1 MFQEIHSLVLWK
13 RFEMATITSLEE
25 LEIWQLARVYAKDIG
40 KVLRTASFEQEF
52 GLKQQM
58 KNASG
63 SIMDNI
69 AEGFGRG
76 SKNEFVNH
84 LTIAKGSAEETRSQL
99 YRCKDLNLIDD
110 VLFQDLLNRSLELVR
125 RITGLINYLN
135 LSSVKGNKFKNRQ

>member
-1 MFQEIHSLVLWK
+1 
-13 RFEMATITSLEE
+13 MATIVKLED
-25 LEIWQLARVYAKDIG
+25 LEIWQMARKYAHEIG
-40 KVLRTASFEQEF
+40 DLLREERFEQEF

-63 SIMDNI
+63 SVMDNI

-84 LTIAKGSAEETRSQL
+84 LTIAKGSLQESRSQL
-99 YRCKDLNLIDD
+99 YRCSDQRLISEQKCKTLLQNTEDLIK
-110 VLFQDLLNRSLELVR
+110 

-135 LSSVKGNKFKNRQ
+135 QSSLKGTKFKNRQ

>member
-1 MFQEIHSLVLWK
+1 
-13 RFEMATITSLEE
+13 MATITCLEE
-25 LEIWQLARVYAKDIG
+25 LEIWQLARVYAKDIANIL
-40 KVLRTASFEQEF
+40 KSAPFDHEF

-58 KNASG
+58 KNTSG

-99 YRCKDLNLIDD
+99 YRCKDQSLIDE

>member
-1 MFQEIHSLVLWK
+1 
-13 RFEMATITSLEE
+13 MATITRLEE
-25 LEIWQLARVYAKDIG
+25 LEIWQQARIYAKEVG
-40 KVLRTASFEQEF
+40 EVLRQKVFDIEF

-63 SIMDNI
+63 SVMDNI

-84 LTIAKGSAEETRSQL
+84 LTIAKGSLEESRSQL
-99 YRCKDLNLIDD
+99 YRCRDHDLMADD
-110 VLFQDLLNRSLELVR
+110 KFKELLSQSETLVK

-135 LSSVKGNKFKNRQ
+135 QSSLKGNKFKNRQS